1 MLRLQLHSVAMRNA
15 AFEFLLFGLKEA
27 RACIF
32 AGSFFVVLILSKTL
46 PLGSLPRYDFILIA
60 AIVLQAALLVTR
72 VESLSEAVVL
82 CLFHLIGLVQE
93 LFKTHPAIGSWSYP
107 EFGYTKLGTVPL
119 YSGFMYAAVASYMC
133 QAWRIFNLELKHFPS
148 YRLSILLCVAIYA
161 NFFTNAFVRDVRIV
175 LIPLV
180 FVLFWRTQVYFTVWH
195 ERRRM
200 PLVLSFFLIG
210 FFIWVAEN
218 IATFFGAWVYPEQTA
233 RWTTVSVQKLSSWFL
248 LVIISFVIVADLKHW
263 RERRALK

>member
-1 MLRLQLHSVAMRNA
+1 MRDA
-15 AFEFLLFGLKEA
+15 AFEFLLFGIKQA

-32 AGSFFVVLILSKTL
+32 AGSFFVVLILSKLL
-46 PLGSLPRYDFILIA
+46 PLGSLPRYDFIFIA
-60 AIVLQAALLVTR
+60 AIVLQVGLLVTR
-72 VESLSEAVVL
+72 VESIQEAIVL
-82 CLFHLIGLVQE
+82 ALFHFIGLMLE

-133 QAWRIFNLELKHFPS
+133 QSWRILSLELEHYPTYK
-148 YRLSILLCVAIYA
+148 LSVPLCLAIYA
-161 NFFTNAFVRDVRIV
+161 NFCTNAFVRDARIV

-180 FVLFWRTQVYFTVWH
+180 FVLFWRTQVRFTVW
-195 ERRRM
+195 RTTRKM

-218 IATFFGAWVYPEQTA
+218 IATFLGAWVYPEQAGQWTA
-233 RWTTVSVQKLSSWFL
+233 VSTQKMSSWFL
-248 LVIISFVIVADLKHW
+248 LVIISFVIVADLKHL
-263 RERRALK
+263 RAQRTV

>member
-1 MLRLQLHSVAMRNA
+1 MRNA

-32 AGSFFVVLILSKTL
+32 AGSFFVVLILSNTL
-46 PLGSLPRYDFILIA
+46 PLGALPRYDFILIA
-60 AIVLQAALLVTR
+60 AIVLQVALLASR
-72 VESLSEAVVL
+72 IESLSEAFVL
-82 CLFHLIGLVQE
+82 GLFHLIGLMLE

-119 YSGFMYAAVASYMC
+119 YSGFMYAAVASYLS
-133 QAWRIFNLELKHFPS
+133 QACRIFNLELKHYPS
-148 YRLSILLCVAIYA
+148 YRLSILLCAAVYA
-161 NFFTNAFVRDVRIV
+161 NFFTNAFVRDVRLV

-180 FVLFWRTQVYFTVWH
+180 FVFFWRTQVYFTVWKA
-195 ERRRM
+195 RRRM

-233 RWTTVSVQKLSSWFL
+233 RWTAVSMQKL
-248 LVIISFVIVADLKHW
+248 LVVSAGHYQLRD
-263 RERRALK
+263 RR

>member
-1 MLRLQLHSVAMRNA
+1 MRNA
-15 AFEFLLFGLKEA
+15 FIEFLLFGVKEA

-46 PLGSLPRYDFILIA
+46 PLGPLPRYDFILIA
-60 AIVLQAALLVTR
+60 AIVLQAVLLVTR

-82 CLFHLIGLVQE
+82 CLFHLIGLVLE
-93 LFKTHPAIGSWSYP
+93 LFKTHPTIGSWSYP

-133 QAWRIFNLELKHFPS
+133 QSWRILKLELRRYPS
-148 YRLSILLCVAIYA
+148 YRLSIPLCVAIYA

-180 FVLFWRTQVYFTVWH
+180 FAFFWRTQVYFTVWH
-195 ERRRM
+195 QRRRM

-233 RWTTVSVQKLSSWFL
+233 RWTAVSAQKMSSWFL

-263 RERRALK
+263 RERRASTDSEPVPAAD

>member
-1 MLRLQLHSVAMRNA
+1 MRNA
-15 AFEFLLFGLKEA
+15 AYEFLLFGLKQA

-32 AGSFFVVLILSKTL
+32 AGSFFGVLILSKTL

-60 AIVLQAALLVTR
+60 ALVLQAALLASR
-72 VESLSEAVVL
+72 VESLSEVVVL
-82 CLFHLIGLVQE
+82 GLFHFIGLMLE
-93 LFKTHPAIGSWSYP
+93 LFKTHPAIHSWSYP

-133 QAWRIFNLELKHFPS
+133 QSWRILDLELKNYPS
-148 YRLSILLCVAIYA
+148 YRLSIPLCVAIYA
-161 NFFTNAFVRDVRIV
+161 NFFTNAFVRDVRLV

-180 FVLFWRTQVYFTVWH
+180 FVFFWRTLVYFTVWKA
-195 ERRRM
+195 RRRM

-233 RWTTVSVQKLSSWFL
+233 RWTAVSAQKMSSWFL

-263 RERRALK
+263 RERRSGTSAAN

>member
-1 MLRLQLHSVAMRNA
+1 MRNA

-32 AGSFFVVLILSKTL
+32 AGSFFAVLILSKTL

-60 AIVLQAALLVTR
+60 ALVLQIGLLVSR
-72 VESLSEAVVL
+72 IESLSEAVVL
-82 CLFHLIGLVQE
+82 GMFHLIGLALE

-133 QAWRIFNLELKHFPS
+133 QAWRIFHLELQHFPS

-180 FVLFWRTQVYFTVWH
+180 FILFWRTQVDFTVWKA
-195 ERRRM
+195 RRRM

-218 IATFFGAWVYPEQTA
+218 IATFFGAWVYPEQTV
-233 RWTTVSVQKLSSWFL
+233 RWTAVSVQKLSSWFL

-263 RERRALK
+263 RDRRSDNLAIPERS